1 MKRFFRK
8 VAVFALVIV
17 LAFTNAVIVFADNAE
32 EPARI
37 PVRSFFQEAGAEVEW
52 DSESRSITITLEDD
66 EIVLYAG
73 SRVAY
78 VNDEAVD
85 LQYAVIIQQNQALIA
100 ASDLAVLFGLE
111 QSYLGITIE
120 AAMMMA
126 VQYMELFSVSGLT
139 MAIVDAENGFTW
151 TGGFGFADVSAGVPV
166 DEYTLFGLGS
176 ISKTFTAAAV
186 MQLVEDGIIDLDEP
200 VIAYLPDFSMPT
212 DLVLG
217 EADYSNITI
226 RMLLAH
232 ASGIHGDIVASGVA
246 TTGRANPGFMNDFL
260 DTMTG
265 FPMATPESTVF
276 SYANNSFT
284 LLGVLVAAMT
294 GADDYYEGFVDYTR
308 ENIFE
313 PAGMELTTFAL
324 EDRHRQHLAMSYID
338 AGTQDEFLYYNAV
351 PAGGVFSNANDMA
364 RFMHTILNGGAYD
377 SEQSRILSP
386 GSVSQML
393 QAQNFDFDE
402 APNFM
407 APNVRPGMGFLNS
420 TGLDGFE
427 YVGHGG
433 NLIHY
438 HSGMVYDL
446 DSGLGVF
453 VSTNSITGMAL
464 AESLPPL
471 ILQTAIFEKTG
482 TLELPASD
490 LTVMPIEVD
499 PEQLQELEGFYTIIG
514 ADRLANAFVD
524 EDGALYLDNILQLPF
539 PLELIPM
546 SNGGF
551 INLDTELYF
560 WFEDFAGELL
570 LFLGEFKSHMMGAKL
585 DSEMILAITPDEDF
599 QQWVGTY
606 YPVTDEGDVC
616 LFSHLIVG
624 VDENG
629 FSYAQLFALHGM
641 TPFSLLIPIE
651 DNVYYGGII
660 FSAEGDD
667 IWMEFSG
674 ARLLRAEG

>member
-1 MKRFFRK
+1 MKRLFK
-8 VAVFALVIV
+8 KGIVFILVVV

-32 EPARI
+32 EPVRV
-37 PVRSFFQEAGAEVEW
+37 PVRSFFEEAGADVEW
-52 DSESRSITITLEDD
+52 DDESRSITITLENN
-66 EIVLYAG
+66 EYILHAN
-73 SRVAY
+73 SQVAY
-78 VNDEAVD
+78 RNAEAVD
-85 LQYAVIIQQNQALIA
+85 LQFAIIIQQNLARIA
-100 ASDLAVLFGLE
+100 ASDLAVLLGVE

-120 AAMMMA
+120 SAMQMA
-126 VQYMELFSVSGLT
+126 VQNMELFSVTGLT
-139 MAIVDAENGFTW
+139 MAIVDAEHGFTW

-186 MQLVEDGIIDLDEP
+186 MQLVEAGIIDLDEP
-200 VIAYLPDFSMPT
+200 VTTYLPDFSMPT
-212 DLVLG
+212 DLILG
-217 EADYSNITI
+217 VADYRNITP

-246 TTGRANPGFMNDFL
+246 TTGRANPGFMNNFL

-265 FPMATPESTVF
+265 FPMSAPESTVF

-294 GADDYYEGFVDYTR
+294 GDDSYYDGFVDYTR

-324 EDRHRQHLAMSYID
+324 EDRHKQYLALSYSD
-338 AGTQDEFLYYNAV
+338 AETQDEFLYYNAV

-364 RFMHTILNGGAYD
+364 RFMHTILNGGAFD
-377 SEQSRILSP
+377 SEYSRILSTD
-386 GSVSQML
+386 SVNQML
-393 QAQNFDFDE
+393 KPQDFGFDE
-402 APNFM
+402 SPNFM
-407 APNVRPGMGFLNS
+407 APNMRPGMGFLNS
-420 TGLDGFE
+420 TGLDGFK
-427 YVGHGG
+427 YVGHSG

-446 DSGLGVF
+446 DTGLGVF

-464 AESLPPL
+464 ADALPTL
-471 ILQTAIFEKTG
+471 ILQTAIYEKTG
-482 TLELPASD
+482 DLDLPESD
-490 LTVMPIEVD
+490 LTVLPIELD
-499 PEQLQELEGFYTIIG
+499 PEQLQELEGFYSIIG
-514 ADRLANAFVD
+514 ADRLANVFVD

-539 PLELIPM
+539 PLELIPL
-546 SNGGF
+546 SNGSF

-560 WFEDFAGELL
+560 WFEEFSGELL
-570 LFLGEFKSHMMGAKL
+570 IYLGEFKSYMMGAKF
-585 DSEMILAITPDEDF
+585 DSDLILAITPDEDF
-599 QQWVGTY
+599 QQWTGTY

-616 LFSHLIVG
+616 LFSHLVVG
-624 VDENG
+624 IDENG

-641 TPFSLLIPIE
+641 TPYSVLIPIE
-651 DNVYYGGII
+651 DNVYYGGIV
-660 FSAEGDD
+660 FVTQGDD
-667 IWMEFSG
+667 IWVEFSG